1 MAVFATPGHLA
12 SWGGTAPGANESA
25 GPVKSTKTRP
35 GIRYLKRA
43 LGTAAMAVSRSQA
56 TYLGAKYR
64 RITARRGPM
73 KALVAV
79 EHSILTTGEVH
90 RDPRPDY
97 FINANRPGPGHG
109 PCSNSRNSATPSPW
123 NPSFKPGKTAGRPY
137 FHVSRAGR
145 S

>member
-25 GPVKSTKTRP
+25 GRVKSTKTRP
-35 GIRYLKRA
+35 GIRHLKRA

-97 FINANRPGPGHG
+97 FIKRQPAR
-109 PCSNSRNSATPSPW
+109 T
-123 NPSFKPGKTAGRPY
+123 
-137 FHVSRAGR
+137 RARAVQQLEELGYTVTLEPLIQTG
-145 S
+145 